1 MYAGDEEVFVAVVV
15 VIADR
20 HANVIAG
27 PGQSGFL
34 GHVGEGSVAIV
45 PKQPIGVLRRSFFK
59 VGNVRA
65 VGKKNIQVPVV
76 VIVKYGN
83 APGHGLGGMFLEC
96 FRIVQQKWDRT
107 ELKVNARLG

>member
-1 MYAGDEEVFVAVVV
+1 MIKRVVMYAGDEEVFVAVVV

-45 PKQPIGVLRRSFFK
+45 PK
-59 VGNVRA
+59 
-65 VGKKNIQVPVV
+65 
-76 VIVKYGN
+76 
-83 APGHGLGGMFLEC
+83 
-96 FRIVQQKWDRT
+96 
-107 ELKVNARLG
+107 